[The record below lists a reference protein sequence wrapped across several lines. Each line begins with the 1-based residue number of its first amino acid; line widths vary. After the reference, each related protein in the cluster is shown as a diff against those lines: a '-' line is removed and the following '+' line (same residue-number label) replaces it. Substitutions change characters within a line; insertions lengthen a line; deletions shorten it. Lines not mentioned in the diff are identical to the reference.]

1 MTIDNMLFTG
11 TAIAA
16 PPAPR
21 PNEIKKAAQFPSAA
35 DDTQPSAN
43 TPESITTDNIYTNAH
58 NESINQPP
66 QDFSHTLRKT
76 ATTEPPQQDQDNTK
90 PEKQNSAPAIPSKAN
105 PTQSLPIPEIPT
117 TLGSLVKEVATQM
130 EPKSEPQLAQLLA
143 NLKDGKSMP
152 VTGHAAK
159 SAEIKLLA
167 TTDKGQL
174 GLKTVLPENSK
185 GQTGLKTTLPETSNG
200 QPVLQA
206 ALSNTSKGTP
216 TADTQAGQGENTD
229 KILISNGTVVPTKAP
244 INGENI
250 KELMPDDLVDAD
262 SKATTTDEEAATTDK
277 PATPI
282 NQKTPALNTNF
293 PPAQAKSPEVQS
305 QPVGIAPEKTTP
317 IDEQTSDSNAA
328 TPKILSE
335 SSTSSNGKESPH
347 AGNKLSDDPVVQE
360 GPRLAGTQLNVT
372 EVQVSTG
379 QTKEHGSSNYN
390 NSFNSDLEQIL
401 SHNNPQTPV
410 TEQSPTSSEGIK
422 TAELPAQTS
431 PSDVSADVGKQ
442 ILESIQSSLSQQRE
456 NQQITVHLNP
466 PELGKVFIKFQEQD
480 AQIIGLLEVSK
491 PQTRIEIQ
499 QALPQII
506 QNLQDSGIQVKRVEV
521 VLSEADQ
528 PEQEALKDSA
538 SGGPQN
544 GWTQEQDTTNPDTQT
559 NNPYTRGINE
569 WLLNNN
575 SYQNISELQETLFTD
590 GINMLA

>member
-1 MTIDNMLFTG
+1 
-11 TAIAA
+11 
-16 PPAPR
+16 
-21 PNEIKKAAQFPSAA
+21 
-35 DDTQPSAN
+35 
-43 TPESITTDNIYTNAH
+43 
-58 NESINQPP
+58 
-66 QDFSHTLRKT
+66 
-76 ATTEPPQQDQDNTK
+76 
-90 PEKQNSAPAIPSKAN
+90 
-105 PTQSLPIPEIPT
+105 
-117 TLGSLVKEVATQM
+117 
-130 EPKSEPQLAQLLA
+130 
-143 NLKDGKSMP
+143 
-152 VTGHAAK
+152 
-159 SAEIKLLA
+159 
-167 TTDKGQL
+167 
-174 GLKTVLPENSK
+174 
-185 GQTGLKTTLPETSNG
+185 
-200 QPVLQA
+200 
-206 ALSNTSKGTP
+206 
-216 TADTQAGQGENTD
+216 
-229 KILISNGTVVPTKAP
+229 
-244 INGENI
+244 
-250 KELMPDDLVDAD
+250 MPDDLVDAD
-262 SKATTTDEEAATTDK
+262 SKTTITGEKAAPAHTSAIADTQKTPSFVAGGGNNKLTSETPDSKTTTTEEAATTDK

-317 IDEQTSDSNAA
+317 IDEQTSDSNVA

-347 AGNKLSDDPVVQE
+347 AGNKLSDDPAVQE
-360 GPRLAGTQLNVT
+360 LNIT

-390 NSFNSDLEQIL
+390 NSFNSDIEQIL

-431 PSDVSADVGKQ
+431 HSDVSADVGKQ
-442 ILESIQSSLSQQRE
+442 IPESIQSSLSQQRE

-528 PEQEALKDSA
+528 PEQEALKDQSL
-538 SGGPQN
+538 QK